1 MTVIS
6 LPKKSHGV
14 VHSPEQLQNTLNY
27 ITNPEKTDNYE
38 LVSGQNIQNP
48 VTAFDEMLQT
58 RDLAILSGQTPRKNE
73 RYAFHFIQSFS
84 PDDDLTPQQ
93 VHEIGLKTMKKY
105 LGESVEFVIATHQDR
120 EHLHNHIVLNA
131 TNPKTLKKFQQSQI
145 QFEELKEISDSISK
159 EYGAKIIPHR
169 LQNSHKKYQV
179 YLAQRSLRKILEK
192 KLSFL
197 ITHSKDWQDFKVKAD
212 ILKIDVDD
220 SNKYV
225 TYKLRDTDQKQNIRD
240 RSLKNKKYLR
250 ENITDVLEQNKT
262 VISPDE
268 IKTLWEQQE
277 SIESKQQ
284 EHEVEILVEDWQ
296 IEKETDKYLYINVDY
311 GLNKEQ
317 SVKIPARQVDRLE
330 NGDFK
335 LFLKGNDRYYFL
347 DKNNPEK
354 NRIMKGTTLARNIQS
369 QSGNVPLYS
378 DNASVKLSQLFN
390 EFEFLISKGIEFDKS
405 FESIGQDLLQTFE
418 DTENTI
424 DELDNRI
431 LFFVEKNKHK
441 PSNETVKTIKSIT
454 TRRDRLK
461 DELFKVKRDITVYQK
476 SSKRLDSYEKERQ
489 QQKNQRPHI

>member
-73 RYAFHFIQSFS
+73 RYGFHFIQSFS

-105 LGESVEFVIATHQDR
+105 LGDSVEFVIATHQDR

-192 KLSFL
+192 KLKF
-197 ITHSKDWQDFKVKAD
+197 IVAHSKDWEDFKQKAHLLD
-212 ILKIDVDD
+212 VDVDD
-220 SNKYV
+220 THKYV
-225 TYKLRDTDQKQNIRD
+225 TYKMVDTEQKQRIRD
-240 RSLKNKKYLR
+240 RSLDKGKLLK
-250 ENITDVLEQNKT
+250 ENILNKMMTNT
-262 VISPDE
+262 VSINPDE
-268 IKTLWEQQE
+268 IKSLWETQTK
-277 SIESKQQ
+277 IEAKQA
-284 EHEVEILVEDWQ
+284 EHEIEILVEDWQ
-296 IEKETDKYLYINVDY
+296 IEKETDKYLYVNIDY
-311 GLNKEQ
+311 GINKEQ
-317 SVKIPARQVDRLE
+317 SVKIPARQVDRMD

-335 LFLKGNDRYYFL
+335 IFIQGKDRYYFV

-354 NRIMKGTTLARNIQS
+354 NKIMIGTTIVKNIQN

-378 DNASVKLSQLFN
+378 DNASIKLKQLFS
-390 EFEFLISKGIEFDKS
+390 EFSFLIEKGIEFEQS
-405 FESIGQDLLQTFE
+405 YESIGKELLETFS
-418 DTENTI
+418 DTENLI
-424 DELDNRI
+424 DELDNKVMI
-431 LFFVEKNKHK
+431 FVEKNKEQ

-454 TRRDRLK
+454 ARRDKLKSDLYNVKKEITYYQKTQQRLNAYK
-461 DELFKVKRDITVYQK
+461 DEQQ
-476 SSKRLDSYEKERQ
+476 ERKPKIQ
-489 QQKNQRPHI
+489 L